1 MNGRIAPASRQR
13 GISLLIV
20 LILLL
25 VTTMLGIVVLRG
37 TLLEER
43 MSANMYDRSLA
54 FQAAE
59 SALRQAEARVLAAV
73 TAGTP
78 IGVDCSLPATSCPL
92 VPANAYV
99 GNTGTCVATDR
110 TPNCWVDDTASTQT
124 LSAGMPQFYIQF
136 MGQRDS
142 TDVLSLGSSA
152 NANQYGGGGGIPLES
167 VYRILSRS
175 HDPNNGSA
183 RSVVVL
189 QSNIAVR

>member
-1 MNGRIAPASRQR
+1 MRSQISSRARQR
-13 GISLLIV
+13 GISLMIV

-25 VTTMLGIVVLRG
+25 VTTMLGVVVLRG

-59 SALRQAEARVLAAV
+59 SALRRAEAQVRAAV
-73 TAGTP
+73 TAGNP
-78 IGVDCSLPATSCPL
+78 IGVDCSAPATSCPL
-92 VPANAYV
+92 VPANAYT
-99 GNTGTCVATDR
+99 GNSAIWIDDAT
-110 TPNCWVDDTASTQT
+110 STQV
-124 LSAGMPQFYIQF
+124 LSAGAPQYYIQF

-152 NANQYGGGGGIPLES
+152 NANQYGGGGGVPLES
-167 VYRILSRS
+167 FYRIVARS
-175 HDPNNGSA
+175 HNPDNGRA

>member
-1 MNGRIAPASRQR
+1 MNAPMSVQSRQR

-43 MSANMYDRSLA
+43 MSANLYDRSLA

-59 SALRQAEARVLAAV
+59 SALRQAEAAVLAAV
-73 TAGTP
+73 TAGNP
-78 IGVDCSLPATSCPL
+78 IGVDCSAPATSCPL
-92 VPANAYV
+92 VPVDAY
-99 GNTGTCVATDR
+99 TGTSA
-110 TPNCWVDDTASTQT
+110 NWIDDAVSTQV
-124 LSAGMPQFYIQF
+124 LSAGRPQYHIQF
-136 MGQRDS
+136 MGRRDS

-167 VYRILSRS
+167 FYRIVSRS
-175 HDPNNGSA
+175 HNPGNASA

>member
-1 MNGRIAPASRQR
+1 MKFLATHPVMRQR
-13 GISLLIV
+13 GVSLLIV

-25 VTTMLGIVVLRG
+25 CTTLLGIVVLRG

-59 SALRQAEARVLAAV
+59 SSLRRAEAVVLAAV

-78 IGVDCSLPATSCPL
+78 IGVDCSAPTTSCPL
-92 VPANAYV
+92 LPADTY
-99 GNTGTCVATDR
+99 TGTSAA
-110 TPNCWVDDTASTQT
+110 WVDDTVSTQV
-124 LSAGMPQFYIQF
+124 LSAGTPQYHIQF

-142 TDVLSLGSSA
+142 TDELSLGSSA
-152 NANQYGGGGGIPLES
+152 NGNQYGGGGGIPLES
-167 VYRILSRS
+167 FYRIVSRS
-175 HDPNNGSA
+175 HNPANGSA

-189 QSNIAVR
+189 QANIAVR